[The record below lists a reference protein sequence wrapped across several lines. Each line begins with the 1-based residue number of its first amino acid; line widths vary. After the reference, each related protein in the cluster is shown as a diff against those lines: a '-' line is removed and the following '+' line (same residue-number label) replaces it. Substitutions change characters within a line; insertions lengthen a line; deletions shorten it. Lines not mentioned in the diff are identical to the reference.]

1 MQTCDTTLEE
11 ALVTH
16 LVETILIGIAK
27 NVTRKGKEEIDSKIA
42 MRHNVVRNVGR
53 IAFHHVEANDTECCH
68 TSESVQDLI
77 SWF

>member
-16 LVETILIGIAK
+16 LVKTILIGIAK
-27 NVTRKGKEEIDSKIA
+27 DVTLKGKEEVNSKIA
-42 MRHNVVRNVGR
+42 MSHNVVSDVGR
-53 IAFHHVEANDTECCH
+53 IAFHHVEANDTQSCH